1 MLIVVL
7 LYSVRCYILFMV
19 ATQEKSF
26 GPSLRRLRL
35 MMKDEKG
42 RPQPWTQYQLA
53 KASGVSE
60 AAISQ
65 IESRGRCPQDGTIIR
80 LASALGAPQL
90 LPSHLR

>member
-1 MLIVVL
+1 
-7 LYSVRCYILFMV
+7 MV
-19 ATQEKSF
+19 ATQEKSI
-26 GPSLRRLRL
+26 GPTVKRLRL

-53 KASGVSE
+53 KASGISE

-65 IESRGRCPQDGTIIR
+65 IECRGRHPQDATIIR

>member
-1 MLIVVL
+1 MVV
-7 LYSVRCYILFMV
+7 
-19 ATQEKSF
+19 TQEKTVAF
-26 GPSLRRLRL
+26 GPALRRTRL

-42 RPQPWTQYQLA
+42 RPAPWTQYQLA

-65 IESRGRCPQDGTIIR
+65 IESKGRHPQEATAIR

-90 LPSHLR
+90 LPTHLR